1 MTPDAIG
8 WVATA
13 VFSLSYRFQSGATL
27 RRVQAM
33 AAILWIVYGITIAAK
48 PVIVANVIVAAS
60 AIGSALSARASKDSS
75 NS

>member
-13 VFSLSYRFQSGATL
+13 VFSLSYLSKSGSTL

-33 AAILWIVYGITIAAK
+33 AAILWIVYGFAISAK
-48 PVIVANVIVAAS
+48 PVIVANVIVAAA
-60 AIGSALSARASKDSS
+60 AIGSTLGARARE
-75 NS
+75 